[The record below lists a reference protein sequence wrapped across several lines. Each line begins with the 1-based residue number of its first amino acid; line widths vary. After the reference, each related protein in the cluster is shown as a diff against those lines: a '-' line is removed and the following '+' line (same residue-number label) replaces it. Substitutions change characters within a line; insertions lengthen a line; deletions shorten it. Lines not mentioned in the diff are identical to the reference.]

1 MQDIFTAFEQW
12 FCVHAPA
19 PEHVVGMEEGGAV
32 EGDGGEGVDA
42 VEDEFYMLA
51 GQCGGVD
58 VEMGLV
64 LPVVEADPLNL
75 CFLVTVEGV
84 GDDASGDEVG
94 LYGAGDVCGQPG
106 GCF

>member
-1 MQDIFTAFEQW
+1 MVLRPRASAETCCWDGA
-12 FCVHAPA
+12 
-19 PEHVVGMEEGGAV
+19 GGAV

-42 VEDEFYMLA
+42 VEDEFDMLA

>member
-1 MQDIFTAFEQW
+1 MPLKTKFD
-12 FCVHAPA
+12 
-19 PEHVVGMEEGGAV
+19 
-32 EGDGGEGVDA
+32 
-42 VEDEFYMLA
+42 MLA